1 MLGVSWRRTVVAV
14 RDEASGQAL
23 LETTVFLLLV
33 MLMCVFAV
41 NMVSYLQFIQNT
53 STAAAS
59 GTSYSVQGPLSPAAQ
74 PLPSNGAVAVVAG
87 NQAAG
92 PLVSSPNVNVCS
104 GATGCSAGFVDPETS
119 TCGWTFSAN
128 SVQVQQ
134 TFSPV
139 FPASAFGFP
148 ILPFGTPQ
156 TYTQTVVGRAL
167 N

>member
-1 MLGVSWRRTVVAV
+1 MSWRRTVAAV

-104 GATGCSAGFVDPETS
+104 GATGCSAGF
-119 TCGWTFSAN
+119 AN

-156 TYTQTVVGRAL
+156 TYTQTVVGRDL